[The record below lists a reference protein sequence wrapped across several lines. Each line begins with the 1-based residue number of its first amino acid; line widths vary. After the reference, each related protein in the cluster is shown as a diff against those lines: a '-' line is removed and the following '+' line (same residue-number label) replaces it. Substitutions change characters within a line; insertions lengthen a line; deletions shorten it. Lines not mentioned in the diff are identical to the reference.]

1 MDRTEKPSISLPGDL
16 VGPRAGLRIPLN
28 LRVRYGETDQ
38 MGVVHHSQYINFM
51 ECGRTHFMRELGVPY
66 ASLEARGYWLVI
78 VDIVAKLKAPA
89 RYDEELTITT
99 GVRNLRHTSL
109 TFDYEIIRTE
119 DRQLCATGET
129 RLGCLAGAT
138 RRPTAMPEDLAE
150 MMRQCLPVSE

>member
-1 MDRTEKPSISLPGDL
+1 MNRTEKLPITL
-16 VGPRAGLRIPLN
+16 PAEVVGPRAGLRIPLN

-38 MGVVHHSQYINFM
+38 MGVVYHSQYINFM

-89 RYDEELTITT
+89 RYDDELTITT
-99 GVRNLRHTSL
+99 GVRSLRHTSL
-109 TFDYEIIRTE
+109 TFDYEILRTE

-129 RLGCLAGAT
+129 RLGCLAAAN

-150 MMRQCLPVSE
+150 MMRQCLPISE